1 MGPIINEL
9 ELLEEPIEL
18 DVNIALKKKRL
29 ALGMTQQHVAEKA
42 KISLSSYQK
51 FESGNRNIMTASFE
65 IACKVIIALGM
76 DPTSFYR
83 DNSD

>member
-1 MGPIINEL
+1 MEPIINEL
-9 ELLEEPIEL
+9 ELVKELIEP

-65 IACKVIIALGM
+65 IVCRVIIALGV
-76 DPTSFYR
+76 DTTSFYWENA
-83 DNSD
+83 D